1 MAIRKENFLK
11 IPEKFNNVNMDGNSH
26 NYKQIGQVCLEKG
39 PFDHGV
45 YPLKKRF
52 HMNQIPLDLFQY
64 GKRSL
69 YPLYC

>member
-1 MAIRKENFLK
+1 M
-11 IPEKFNNVNMDGNSH
+11 VNSY

-45 YPLKKRF
+45 YPLKTRF